1 MLTIICT
8 SSLTERSIIKRDL
21 LDSPEDPVSETD
33 ENRGETV
40 EETVEMKDEED
51 EKDEKDEIEESSGI
65 DLDKVSLSHI
75 TVS

>member
-51 EKDEKDEIEESSGI
+51 EKDEIEESSGI